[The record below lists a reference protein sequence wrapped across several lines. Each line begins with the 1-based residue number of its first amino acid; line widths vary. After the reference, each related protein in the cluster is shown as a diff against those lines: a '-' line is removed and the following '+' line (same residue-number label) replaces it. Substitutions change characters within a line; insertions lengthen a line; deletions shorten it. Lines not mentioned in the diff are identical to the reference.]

1 MISRFTKLLTTSL
14 SFRNF
19 SLNLYLSRLN
29 KNQQLLVFTPVHYVV
44 TYFPVFCNAT
54 CIKGKMKLLRKAGV
68 MTADYAVFL
77 FALLC
82 EWCILYR
89 NELENEDVCNSE
101 VWIPMIA
108 GMSGHRKPMRNS
120 DRHRSLITEETRK
133 QCKLLL
139 CLSVV
144 ISCCEISEDVVTASI
159 SLLLNFS
166 LISVSFSAIDMAA
179 YL

>member
-1 MISRFTKLLTTSL
+1 
-14 SFRNF
+14 
-19 SLNLYLSRLN
+19 
-29 KNQQLLVFTPVHYVV
+29 
-44 TYFPVFCNAT
+44 
-54 CIKGKMKLLRKAGV
+54 
-68 MTADYAVFL
+68 
-77 FALLC
+77 
-82 EWCILYR
+82 
-89 NELENEDVCNSE
+89 
-101 VWIPMIA
+101 MIA